1 MVTHRGN
8 GPSTAGRKTVDQ
20 PNRVQFNIDSDTED
34 VVVAHSLPS
43 QKHTK
48 RKSKHSLK
56 QAVEQNVPLAKKH

>member
-1 MVTHRGN
+1 MEYL
-8 GPSTAGRKTVDQ
+8 
-20 PNRVQFNIDSDTED
+20 RVQFNIDSDTEN
-34 VVVAHSLPS
+34 VVVAHSLPP

>member
-1 MVTHRGN
+1 M
-8 GPSTAGRKTVDQ
+8 
-20 PNRVQFNIDSDTED
+20 NRSKKVQFNIDSDTED